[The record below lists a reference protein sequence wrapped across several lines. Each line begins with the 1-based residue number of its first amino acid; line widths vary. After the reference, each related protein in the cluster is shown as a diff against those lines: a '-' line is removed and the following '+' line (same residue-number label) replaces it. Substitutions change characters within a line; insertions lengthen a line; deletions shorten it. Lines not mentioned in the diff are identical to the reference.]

1 MEACW
6 QQIPRERPSAAHAL
20 LDLNKM
26 FSNLDEKDYSKYSE
40 SLSRHDGTEES
51 PQLQLL
57 RAMNSNDKFEAGLI
71 LLSGATLNDKAPDGW
86 NILHENIAMG
96 NKEAIKFIMDWKGE
110 KKIDLSTKTDIEG
123 LDAFELAEY
132 CAQPKML

>member
-1 MEACW
+1 
-6 QQIPRERPSAAHAL
+6 
-20 LDLNKM
+20 M

-40 SLSRHDGTEES
+40 SLSRHDGKEES

-96 NKEAIKFIMDWKGE
+96 NKGSNKVHNGLERR
-110 KKIDLSTKTDIEG
+110 KIDLSTKTDIEG

-132 CAQPKML
+132 CTQPKMQWK